1 MFGGFDMNSND
12 DTAPPG
18 GGSNAIPAG
27 KTPPGTI
34 VSFNHQIKR
43 IINRE
48 NEQWAKLHHNILHE
62 KGTKVKSYIS

>member
-1 MFGGFDMNSND
+1 MNSNN

-27 KTPPGTI
+27 RSPPGTI
-34 VSFNHQIKR
+34 VSFNHQINR

-48 NEQWAKLHHNILHE
+48 NEQ
-62 KGTKVKSYIS
+62 